1 MESIWTETVNIPS
14 RQALTEDRRVD
25 AAVIGAGMAG
35 ILTAY
40 FLSLQGMEVIV
51 LEADRIGGGQTKNT
65 TAKITSQH
73 GMIYENLI
81 KTFGWEKARLY
92 GAGNQ
97 AAIDKYQEI
106 IEKEAIFCGFKR
118 LPAYLYSTKES
129 VSSNKDKLIRE
140 TKAASQLGLPAR
152 FCEKVSLPFETVGAV
167 CFDNQAQF
175 HPLKFMEGLAEKLN
189 IYENTRVLGVKGHQ
203 IRTEGGRINARHI
216 VFAVHY
222 PMLIVPG
229 FYFLRLHQDR
239 SYVVAY
245 EGAAPL
251 QGMYYSA
258 DQEGLSYRSY
268 GNLLLAGGGS
278 HRTGKNEQGGR
289 YEEIR
294 RRAEREFPGLRERT
308 CWSAQDCVTHDG
320 LPLIGKYSVLR
331 PYWHVITGF
340 GKWGMTFSMLGAM
353 ILSDTIAG
361 RENPYARLFSPQRW
375 NFFPSLKKFMADF
388 GESAAGLLRLRHF
401 WGLPG
406 ESELLKGQGGIVRK
420 GLRRYGCYKGEDG
433 TLHRISLRCPHMGCE
448 LSWNPDEKSW
458 DCPCHGSRFD
468 YCGNLIDDPARRDIQ
483 S

>member
-1 MESIWTETVNIPS
+1 MKSIWSETTKIPP
-14 RQALTEDRRVD
+14 RQPLTEDQSVD
-25 AAVIGAGMAG
+25 VAVIGAGMAG

-40 FLSLQGMEVIV
+40 FLSRQGMKVIV
-51 LEADRIGGGQTKNT
+51 LEADRIGSGQTKNT

-73 GMIYENLI
+73 GMIYEKLI
-81 KTFGWEKARLY
+81 KTFSREKARLY
-92 GAGNQ
+92 GEGNQ

-118 LPAYLYSTKES
+118 LPAYLYSKEENS
-129 VSSNKDKLIRE
+129 AKEKLIRE
-140 TKAASQLGLPAR
+140 AQAASELGLPAH

-167 CFDNQAQF
+167 CFEDQAQF
-175 HPLKFMEGLAEKLN
+175 HPLKFIEGLAEKLK
-189 IYENTRVLGVKGHQ
+189 IYENTRVLRVKGHWIQ
-203 IRTEGGRINARHI
+203 TDRGKVNARQI

-229 FYFLRLHQDR
+229 FYFLRLHQER
-239 SYVVAY
+239 SYVAAY

-251 QGMYYSA
+251 EGMYYSI
-258 DQEGLSYRSY
+258 DQNGLSYRSY
-268 GNLLLAGGGS
+268 GDLLLAGGGS
-278 HRTGKNEQGGR
+278 HRTGKNERGGR

-294 RRAEREFPGLRERT
+294 RKAGQDFPGLKERT
-308 CWSAQDCVTHDG
+308 YWSAQDCLTHDG
-320 LPLIGKYSVLR
+320 LPLIGKYSVFR

-340 GKWGMTFSMLGAM
+340 KKWGMTFSMLGAM
-353 ILSDTIAG
+353 ILSDNIAG

-375 NFFPSLKKFMADF
+375 TFFPSLKKLIIDL
-388 GESAAGLLRLRHF
+388 GESAAGLLWLRHF
-401 WGLPG
+401 WNLPK
-406 ESELLKGQGGIVRK
+406 ESELLKGQGGVVRK
-420 GLRRYGCYKGEDG
+420 GIRRYGCYREEDG

-468 YCGNLIDDPARRDIQ
+468 YHGNLIDDPARRGTK